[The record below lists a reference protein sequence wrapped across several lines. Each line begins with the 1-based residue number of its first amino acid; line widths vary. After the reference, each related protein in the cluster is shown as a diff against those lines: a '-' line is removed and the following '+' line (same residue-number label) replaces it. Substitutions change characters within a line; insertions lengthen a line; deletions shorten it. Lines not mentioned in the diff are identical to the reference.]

1 MNKLLVLLLI
11 LSSLNS
17 CEITDQRR
25 EGDVDAGIINV
36 PVSEE
41 GVDVENMPK
50 FEFEN
55 EVYEFGKISQGEK
68 VSHSF
73 RFKNSGVSD
82 LVINKVEGSCG
93 CTVMKGWPK
102 HPVKPGEMGKIDV
115 VFDSNGKKGIQNKTI
130 SVVANTYPS
139 TTVISLKGEVIAPN
153 LN

>member
-1 MNKLLVLLLI
+1 MNKLLVFVLI
-11 LSSLNS
+11 LATLSA

-25 EGDVDAGIINV
+25 EGDIDADIINV
-36 PVSEE
+36 PVSSE
-41 GVDVENMPK
+41 GVDIDDMPI

-55 EVYEFGKISQGEK
+55 EVFEFGKISQGEK

-73 RFKNSGVSD
+73 RFRNIGESD

-102 HPVKPGEMGKIDV
+102 HPVKPGEMGNIDV
-115 VFDSNGKKGIQNKTI
+115 VFDSKGKKGTQNKTI

-139 TTVISLKGEVIAPN
+139 TTVISLKGEVIAPK
-153 LN
+153 

>member
-1 MNKLLVLLLI
+1 MYKLLVFLGI
-11 LSSLNS
+11 LTSLS
-17 CEITDQRR
+17 ACEITDQRR
-25 EGDVDAGIINV
+25 EGDIDSDIINV
-36 PVSEE
+36 PVSDA
-41 GVDVENMPK
+41 GVDADNMPV

-55 EVYEFGKISQGEK
+55 EVFEFGKISQGEK

-73 RFKNSGVSD
+73 RFKNSGKSD

-115 VFDSNGKKGIQNKTI
+115 IFDSNGKKGIQNKTI

-139 TTVISLKGEVIAPN
+139 TTIISLKGEVIAPN
-153 LN
+153 